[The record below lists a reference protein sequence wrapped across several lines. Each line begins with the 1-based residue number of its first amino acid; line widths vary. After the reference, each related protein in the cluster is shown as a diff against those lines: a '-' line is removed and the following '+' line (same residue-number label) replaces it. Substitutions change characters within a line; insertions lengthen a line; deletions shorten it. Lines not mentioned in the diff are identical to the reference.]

1 MVYIDDQP
9 ERYDLQALFAKTE
22 VNTQAGKDEKQ

>member
-9 ERYDLQALFAKTE
+9 ERYDLQAPFATASSQR
-22 VNTQAGKDEKQ
+22 QAYALR